1 MRKTGVAI
9 VVAAYAILLYTSLAA
24 PSYARAHPHLDP
36 AMLAAYAAPWPVALE
51 CALAVTGIV
60 MAVVPI
66 QRGEHWALWTSL
78 ATLVILLITRLLTD
92 PRCLVVLDPHQH
104 GCHTFM
110 VAIVLGVAGLA
121 LAGFSRLPRAKLPR
135 E

>member
-1 MRKTGVAI
+1 
-9 VVAAYAILLYTSLAA
+9 
-24 PSYARAHPHLDP
+24 
-36 AMLAAYAAPWPVALE
+36 
-51 CALAVTGIV
+51 
-60 MAVVPI
+60 
-66 QRGEHWALWTSL
+66 
-78 ATLVILLITRLLTD
+78 
-92 PRCLVVLDPHQH
+92 VVLDPHQH